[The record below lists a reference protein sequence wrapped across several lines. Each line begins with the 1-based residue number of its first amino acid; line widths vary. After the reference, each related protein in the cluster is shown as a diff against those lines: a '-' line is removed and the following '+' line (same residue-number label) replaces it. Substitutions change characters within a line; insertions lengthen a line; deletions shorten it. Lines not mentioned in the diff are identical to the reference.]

1 VRQVKSVARA
11 VAKQARREERMV
23 LGWDLLK
30 FSEAVRDKV
39 RDLVTQ
45 LRDGVHPGALGG
57 KRLMFNRGVVRI
69 PVGYRYRLLCRWDK
83 NGIEPMELLSHEDYN
98 PRVRGNR
105 L

>member
-1 VRQVKSVARA
+1 
-11 VAKQARREERMV
+11 MV
-23 LGWDLLK
+23 LGWNLLK